1 MAYSIEQLKNVIGSN
16 DGVALGNLFRVILPA
31 QEQAKNL
38 DLLCRSTNMPGRS
51 ILTNE
56 RLIGLTKQTVAYG
69 YEKPNV
75 TMTFLVLNNPFVR
88 TFFEQWMNLVVDN
101 KTYQLGYYSDYT
113 RNINIQQLMK
123 KTTVEGLAQKISN
136 NKAEQATNAGN
147 KSDIN
152 QEYSVVYNCL
162 LEDAYPVTMTGPSYS
177 DQPDQLV
184 EISVDFVY
192 KNWREVNSSS
202 ASTFEST
209 EQQRQRNLLVNSKPQ
224 RSRRGPGI

>member
-88 TFFEQWMNLVVDN
+88 TFFEQWMSLVVDN

-123 KTTVEGLAQKISN
+123 KTTVEGLTQKISS
-136 NKAEQATNAGN
+136 NKTEKATNAGN
-147 KSDIN
+147 KSDVN

-224 RSRRGPGI
+224 RSRSGPGI

>member
-1 MAYSIEQLKNVIGSN
+1 VAYSIEQLKNVIGSN